1 MFYLYR
7 ILTLHIENDPLGHR
21 GRYSIGGDAQIGAHF
36 IPAHFAQRQ
45 DIAIVHENCCFPRG
59 YGFGGGFSEH
69 GNKHAR
75 FRGLIR
81 EFISYILQMACYPK
95 VIALIRKTCH

>member
-1 MFYLYR
+1 VGF
-7 ILTLHIENDPLGHR
+7 
-21 GRYSIGGDAQIGAHF
+21 
-36 IPAHFAQRQ
+36 
-45 DIAIVHENCCFPRG
+45 
-59 YGFGGGFSEH
+59 GFGGGFPKH

-75 FRGLIR
+75 FRGVIR